1 MNDTKNN
8 RPIFVEGVRWCKH
21 NVCQSV
27 ALLSAFPN
35 LSARELAL
43 LDYIASWSEREKV
56 LGKDEID
63 LALSYEDVQIIFNIP
78 ANNKTSAKRILQHLC
93 DIGLISKINP
103 DNRKGR
109 AKYVYLPNTEKIR
122 NAIKKHLQ
130 RNECDKEP

>member
-1 MNDTKNN
+1 MSENN
-8 RPIFVEGVRWCKH
+8 KRPIFVDGGRWCKH

-27 ALLSAFPN
+27 ALVAAYPN

-43 LDYIASWSEREKV
+43 LDYIVSWSEREKV

-78 ANNKTSAKRILQHLC
+78 ASNKTSAKRILQDLC
-93 DIGLISKINP
+93 DIGLISKVNP

-109 AKYVYLPNTEKIR
+109 SKYVYLPNTKKIR
-122 NAIKKHLQ
+122 DAIKKHLQ
-130 RNECDKEP
+130 CNECDKEP

>member
-1 MNDTKNN
+1 MSEDNK
-8 RPIFVEGVRWCKH
+8 RPIFVEGGRWCKH

-27 ALLSAFPN
+27 AILSAFPN

-43 LDYIASWSEREKV
+43 LDYIVSWSEREKV

-78 ANNKTSAKRILQHLC
+78 ASNKTSAKRILQNLC
-93 DIGLISKINP
+93 DIGLISKVNT
-103 DNRKGR
+103 DKRKGR
-109 AKYVYLPNTEKIR
+109 SKYVYLPDTTKIR

-130 RNECDKEP
+130 RNDCDKEP